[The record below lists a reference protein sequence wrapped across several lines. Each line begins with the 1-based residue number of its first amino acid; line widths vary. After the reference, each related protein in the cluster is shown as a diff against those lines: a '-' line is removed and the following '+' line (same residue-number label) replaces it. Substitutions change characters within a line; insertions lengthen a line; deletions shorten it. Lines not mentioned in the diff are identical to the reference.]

1 MVGAPSRLIGLIKPW
16 ITHWQS
22 LSLQK
27 PIGNGFSGVDA
38 RERTRMEVGDF
49 MTTEVVTIR
58 SDSPVRDA
66 ARLMLERKISG
77 LPVVDASNHVVGI
90 VTEHDLLRRRTDG
103 PGSKPPHW
111 LRLMTEPGKITDES
125 FRFEGAKVEEVMT
138 RDPLTITED
147 TPIEEACR
155 LIKENG
161 IKRLPVVRDKRLVGI
176 LARADLVRALGI
188 AVGRISRSDERAERA
203 EALMASLQMDSIM
216 RRARSRG

>member
-1 MVGAPSRLIGLIKPW
+1 MLSRLTWLRMLLKRSIKYR
-16 ITHWQS
+16 QS

-27 PIGNGFSGVDA
+27 TTAKGFFGGDA
-38 RERTRMEVGDF
+38 AQRTPMKVGDF
-49 MTTEVVTIR
+49 MTAQVVTVH
-58 SDSPVRDA
+58 SDSPVSDA
-66 ARLMLERKISG
+66 ARLMLQRKISG
-77 LPVVDASNHVVGI
+77 LPVVDAGDHVVGI

-103 PGSKPPHW
+103 PGSKSPHW